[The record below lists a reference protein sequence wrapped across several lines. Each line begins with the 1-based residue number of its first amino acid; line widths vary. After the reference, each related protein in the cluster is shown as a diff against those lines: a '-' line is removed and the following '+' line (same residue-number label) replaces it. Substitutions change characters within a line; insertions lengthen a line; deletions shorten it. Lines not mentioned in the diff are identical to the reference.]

1 MKKIEADQLSY
12 KGESN
17 GVHSWTTPSGQPYYW
32 HPDWLHIAE
41 DATGSHPKQKIDVE
55 QDQAPTEKHAVSAIL
70 KHINKWAADKLA
82 SHPEIETGSIEAEIN
97 LKK

>member
-1 MKKIEADQLSY
+1 MTKIKADQLSY
-12 KGESN
+12 KGESI

-70 KHINKWAADKLA
+70 KHLNQWATDKLA
-82 SHPEIETGSIEAEIN
+82 SHPDIETSSIEAEIN

>member
-1 MKKIEADQLSY
+1 MKKYDSSHIEY

-41 DATGSHPKQKIDVE
+41 DATGSHPKQELDVSKDE
-55 QDQAPTEKHAVSAIL
+55 IADKKHAVTAIL
-70 KHINKWAADKLA
+70 SHLNKWAADKLSENPDIETNA
-82 SHPEIETGSIEAEIN
+82 IESEIE

>member
-1 MKKIEADQLSY
+1 MTKIKADQLSY

-55 QDQAPTEKHAVSAIL
+55 QNQAPTEKHAVSAIL
-70 KHINKWAADKLA
+70 KHLNLWATDKLA
-82 SHPEIETGSIEAEIN
+82 SHPDIETSSIEAEIN

>member
-1 MKKIEADQLSY
+1 MKKIKADQLSY
-12 KGESN
+12 KGMSN

-32 HPDWLHIAE
+32 RPNWLHIAE
-41 DATGSHPKQKIDVE
+41 DAIGSHPKQKIDVD

-70 KHINKWAADKLA
+70 KHLNQWASDKLA
-82 SHPEIETGSIEAEIN
+82 SHPDIETSSIEAEIN

>member
-1 MKKIEADQLSY
+1 MKKINADQLDY
-12 KGESN
+12 KGETN

-41 DATGSHPKQKIDVE
+41 DATGFHPKQPLDVE
-55 QDQAPTEKHAVSAIL
+55 QDQSASKTHAVSAIL
-70 KHINKWAADKLA
+70 KHINQWAADKL
-82 SHPEIETGSIEAEIN
+82 SSNPDIETQSIESEIN